1 MQIWGIIKMPCGT
14 KTEQT
19 IPCGSYGADAK
30 SVSIRCG
37 STGYLGTQ
45 VLCPKCEQ
53 QGASS
58 PKFQEECPL
67 DQEDIGNEMFDAE
80 GNVLNVNR

>member
-1 MQIWGIIKMPCGT
+1 MPCGT
-14 KTEQT
+14 KTEQ
-19 IPCGSYGADAK
+19 INPCGPYGADAK

-37 STGYLGTQ
+37 STGHYGTQ

-53 QGASS
+53 HGASS
-58 PKFQEECPL
+58 PKFEEACPL

-80 GNVLNVNR
+80 GNILNVNR

>member
-1 MQIWGIIKMPCGT
+1 MPCGT
-14 KTEQT
+14 KTEQI
-19 IPCGSYGADAK
+19 IPCGPYGANAK

-37 STGYLGTQ
+37 STGHYGTQ

-80 GNVLNVNR
+80 GNILNVNR